1 MGIYVKTPDGKQ
13 PLHRDITAKDITSA
27 LGYIPANPN
36 DIVTPE
42 NIDSNSDTFYIVDGN
57 DNIVAQVDRDGLHV
71 IDVKIGT
78 LVDGKSVSELIE
90 DAVSNIN
97 IPDVDI
103 DLSDIESNDD
113 TFYIVDKNDNTVAK
127 IDREGL
133 HTIEVE
139 LGGSGETKVKVK
151 EHIANSHIH
160 TSLTEKE
167 TVATHIADD
176 DIHVTQDDRDRWDS
190 KNMASSDSVTQLT
203 NTVNTH
209 IKQYEGAIDATDD
222 EVFYIVDNN
231 DNIIAQVDSDGLH
244 VLDVKIGKDGQSV
257 AEMIKAEIP
266 DVDLS
271 NYYTKSETYSK
282 TEVEDKIGTVEDIAK
297 GANRAKVFNTYDDL
311 IAHLNSIGYSTYT
324 IGQNFYIRVLNVPD
338 LWVSS
343 VTDGSSGTYSGNADD
358 LLNDL
363 ASGSVTVNCYVLSVL
378 ETQKVNLT
386 DYVTKTQQQ
395 TALKNMSEEIVSDK
409 EEFHIVDDADRIVA
423 TIDKD
428 GIHTTTVETDS
439 LILAGKEFT
448 TDTFAAKYTE
458 GLRYTLIDSS
468 YAVSG
473 IGTATDTEIVIPPE
487 HEGIPVT
494 SIRATAFQSN
504 TNITSVYIPSSV
516 TSIDDS
522 AFRVCTNLKSV
533 ILSNGVKTLR
543 SSAFSGCTSLEKII
557 LPSSV
562 TTLWGYVFNGCTS
575 LRTIYIPKNLATIT
589 IGHVFLGCN
598 TFLKIYCGAES
609 KPDGWVEEWNDAD
622 CDVYWGIGY
631 PDVSEATHATSADSA
646 TTATTA
652 DSATTATSLAPIS
665 GRTWTTGTIDNSGAH
680 PSVTFSPVLT
690 AGLYGV
696 RVTDAV
702 NISHEGLML
711 YCKSYSA
718 NATYVTA
725 GDLVFTVYRDT
736 FSLDTWNISE
746 GKKLDSVSVIKLM

>member
-1 MGIYVKTPDGKQ
+1 MKIENIPTLKINQLTQAQYQK
-13 PLHRDITAKDITSA
+13 AKANGELKDNELYFT
-27 LGYIPANPN
+27 PANPSGG
-36 DIVTPE
+36 D
-42 NIDSNSDTFYIVDGN
+42 
-57 DNIVAQVDRDGLHV
+57 
-71 IDVKIGT
+71 IDVTEYSYSKVEVET
-78 LVDGKSVSELIE
+78 KLAEV
-90 DAVSNIN
+90 
-97 IPDVDI
+97 
-103 DLSDIESNDD
+103 
-113 TFYIVDKNDNTVAK
+113 TAK
-127 IDREGL
+127 IPSLDGYAK
-133 HTIEVE
+133 TGDVE
-139 LGGSGETKVKVK
+139 
-151 EHIANSHIH
+151 A
-160 TSLTEKE
+160 
-167 TVATHIADD
+167 
-176 DIHVTQDDRDRWDS
+176 
-190 KNMASSDSVTQLT
+190 
-203 NTVNTH
+203 
-209 IKQYEGAIDATDD
+209 
-222 EVFYIVDNN
+222 
-231 DNIIAQVDSDGLH
+231 
-244 VLDVKIGKDGQSV
+244 
-257 AEMIKAEIP
+257 
-266 DVDLS
+266 
-271 NYYTKSETYSK
+271 
-282 TEVEDKIGTVEDIAK
+282 VESIAK
-297 GANRAKVFNTYDDL
+297 GAQQAVSFESYQDM
-311 IAHLNSIGYSTYT
+311 IAEVDTLSTDAYRV
-324 IGQNFYIRVLNVPD
+324 GQNVLIKTLSVPD
-338 LWVSS
+338 LWVYAKSTTHVAYTYTTDEDI
-343 VTDGSSGTYSGNADD
+343 VTALKTGVIKVGYYEFA
-358 LLNDL
+358 
-363 ASGSVTVNCYVLSVL
+363 AL
-378 ETQKVNLT
+378 ETGKVDLT
-386 DYVTKTQQQ
+386 DYVKKTEQT
-395 TALKNMSEEIVSDK
+395 TALANLKQEMSEEIVSDK
-409 EEFHIVDDADRIVA
+409 EEFHIVDDEDRIVA